1 MWGTEHD
8 SSLFVK
14 SEKCV
19 YTSRHQIS
27 ILWSKRSCSGLES
40 QLCVSSECG
49 VSCSVVSD
57 SFLPHELSSAS
68 SSVHGILQ
76 ARILE
81 WVSISSSRGSSQ
93 PRDQTWVSCTEGRF
107 FTFWATREA
116 LSSEH
121 IWPLKLRWQ
130 RKKQTVRRVYSPWFL
145 SHNNKDLKWRTLKP
159 PQHVTVLRSWTDPV
173 VALRSQI
180 DRVIALRK
188 ISVIECYSS
197 ILFRR

>member
-27 ILWSKRSCSGLES
+27 ILWSKRSCSGLEF

-93 PRDQTWVSCTEGRF
+93 PRDQTWVSCTEGG
-107 FTFWATREA
+107 
-116 LSSEH
+116 
-121 IWPLKLRWQ
+121 
-130 RKKQTVRRVYSPWFL
+130 VC
-145 SHNNKDLKWRTLKP
+145 
-159 PQHVTVLRSWTDPV
+159 
-173 VALRSQI
+173 I
-180 DRVIALRK
+180 DRASREEVMISEVITSEIMKFNPFIFLCIHK
-188 ISVIECYSS
+188 KK
-197 ILFRR
+197 LKH